1 LIKYGLIPEFMGR
14 LPVIVSCDALSVD
27 DLVEVLWQPRNS
39 LVRQYQYL
47 FGLEGVKLVFA
58 DGALEAIAEE
68 SHRRK
73 SGARGLR
80 SIMEEVMLDIMY
92 ELPSLSGVV
101 ECVIDE
107 HTVRSR
113 SQPILIREKKAS

>member
-1 LIKYGLIPEFMGR
+1 
-14 LPVIVSCDALSVD
+14 
-27 DLVEVLWQPRNS
+27 
-39 LVRQYQYL
+39 
-47 FGLEGVKLVFA
+47 
-58 DGALEAIAEE
+58 
-68 SHRRK
+68 
-73 SGARGLR
+73 
-80 SIMEEVMLDIMY
+80 MEEVMLDIMY